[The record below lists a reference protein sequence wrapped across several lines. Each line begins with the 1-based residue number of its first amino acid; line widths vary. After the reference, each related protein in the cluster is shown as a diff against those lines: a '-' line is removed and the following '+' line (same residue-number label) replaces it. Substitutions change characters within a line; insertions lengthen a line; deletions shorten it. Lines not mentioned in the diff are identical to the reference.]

1 MIAKLAW
8 RNIWFKPL
16 NTILSVILLMSSVA
30 IITVLILLEKQ
41 FEEKF
46 NSNIDGVD
54 LVMGA
59 QGSPLQLILSSVYQ
73 VDAPTGNISYD
84 SAKVWMKNP
93 FVEKAIPLAFGD
105 NYRGYK
111 ILGTTHDYLEKYGA
125 KISEGKLFEHNFEV
139 VVGSDIAQKLNI
151 KVGDK
156 FFGSHGDAA
165 EGEVHENQA
174 YSVVGIASKTGK
186 VIDNLILCNI
196 PSVWQMHVGH
206 EGHDHEENAE
216 NPAHGEEGHVHHD
229 DEDEHDHIH
238 DENCNHDHEH
248 ITENPPHGHEGHI
261 HDDHENDLTIDEPG
275 MEITAVLLKF
285 RNKMGIVT
293 WPRIIAQNTKMQV
306 ASPAIE
312 VNRLFKLFG
321 IGIDAL
327 RYLAYGIML
336 ISGISIFIALFNTLK
351 ERKFEFALLRVSGA
365 GRFKLLSLV
374 MIESLLLCVVGF
386 LFGTILG
393 RIALMLLSNS
403 AEDDFKMSFNPYEFI
418 WDKEGILFLLTIF
431 VGIIAALIPAI
442 KAYNLN
448 ISKTLA
454 NG

>member
-16 NTILSVILLMSSVA
+16 NTILSIVLLMSSVA

-46 NSNIDGVD
+46 SSNIDGVD

-84 SAKVWMKNP
+84 DAKVWMNSP

-105 NYRGYK
+105 NYRGFK
-111 ILGTTHDYLEKYGA
+111 IVGTTPDYLEKYDA
-125 KISEGKLFEHNFEV
+125 KISKGTLFEHNFEV
-139 VVGSDIAQKLNI
+139 VLGNDIAQKLSI
-151 KVGDK
+151 RVGDT

-165 EGEVHENQA
+165 EGEVHENEG
-174 YSVVGIASKTGK
+174 YKVVGIAQKTGK
-186 VIDNLILCNI
+186 VVDNLILCNI
-196 PSVWQMHVGH
+196 PSVWQMHGSHKEQEV
-206 EGHDHEENAE
+206 EKSD
-216 NPAHGEEGHVHHD
+216 NPSHG
-229 DEDEHDHIH
+229 
-238 DENCNHDHEH
+238 N
-248 ITENPPHGHEGHI
+248 EGHI
-261 HDDHENDLTIDEPG
+261 HHEHENDFTIEEPE
-275 MEITAVLLKF
+275 MEITAVLFKF
-285 RNKMGIVT
+285 RNKMAVVT

-327 RYLAYGIML
+327 LYLAYGIMF

-374 MIESLLLCVVGF
+374 VIESLLLCVVGF
-386 LFGTILG
+386 VFGTILG
-393 RIALMLLSNS
+393 RFALMLLSAS
-403 AEDDFKMSFNPYEFI
+403 TADDFKMSFNPYEFI
-418 WDKEGILFLLTIF
+418 WDKEGVLFLLTIL
-431 VGIIAALIPAI
+431 VGLLAALIPAL